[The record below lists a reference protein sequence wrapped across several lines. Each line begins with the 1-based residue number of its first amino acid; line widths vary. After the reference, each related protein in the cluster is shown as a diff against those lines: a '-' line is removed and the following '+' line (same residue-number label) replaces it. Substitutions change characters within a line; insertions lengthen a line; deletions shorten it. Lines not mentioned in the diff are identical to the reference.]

1 MKKILLAVATAL
13 ALMSFSA
20 LNANA
25 QKVYIETPSKLETGL
40 RYKKLKNLY
49 DRDDYRKLD
58 DPAYGTG
65 RAWMNLLLPGLAQF
79 TMGEPGLGVKY
90 LLTSTV
96 IPYTAM
102 AVGYSTAVV
111 GAYADDVEEGSGDV
125 AMIGGLALFVGGSI
139 MSLVSGISSI
149 SNAMKVAKV
158 KSLYKHDLEV
168 SNLALQYQFEWSP
181 TVMPVH
187 TASGYT
193 LAPGVGM
200 RLSF

>member
-1 MKKILLAVATAL
+1 MKKILLTVVAAL
-13 ALMSFSA
+13 ALMTAGA
-20 LNANA
+20 LSANA
-25 QKVYIETPSKLETGL
+25 QKVYIENPSKLETGL
-40 RYKKLKNLY
+40 KYKQLKKLY
-49 DRDDYRKLD
+49 DRDDYKKLD

-65 RAWMNLLLPGLAQF
+65 RAWMNLMVPGLAQF
-79 TMGEPGLGVKY
+79 TMGEVGLGVKY

-111 GAYADDVEEGSGDV
+111 GAYSDDVEEGSGDV

-139 MSLVSGISSI
+139 MCLVSGISSI

-168 SNLALQYQFEWSP
+168 SNLAFQYQFEWTP
-181 TVMPVH
+181 TVMPVR